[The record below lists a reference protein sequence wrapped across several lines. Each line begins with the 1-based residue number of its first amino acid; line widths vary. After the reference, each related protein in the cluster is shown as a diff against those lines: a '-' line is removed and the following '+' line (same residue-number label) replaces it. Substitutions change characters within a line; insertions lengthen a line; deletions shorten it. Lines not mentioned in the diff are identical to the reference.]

1 MWDRENMAAL
11 VAELVAAQVR
21 EFAGG
26 YYQRSQQHKKHIMIN
41 YG

>member
-26 YYQRSQQHKKHIMIN
+26 YYLSLIHI
-41 YG
+41 